1 MQTAL
6 SVSNISFRYTNHD
19 ELCLDNIE
27 LNILEGDRFGLFG
40 PNGAGKTTLI
50 SIMTGLLKPQTG
62 SVSLFGLDVTSD
74 SNAKKLFG
82 YVPQHFSF
90 YEELTPVEN
99 LQFFGAWSGLNRS
112 EIKKRTDELLS
123 LLGLNEVKKK
133 ALKYF
138 SGGMKRR
145 LNIAIGVIHQ
155 PKILF
160 LDEPTVGVDVQAR
173 SAIIEYL
180 KQLNATGTTLIY
192 TSHLLQEAEELCNHI
207 ALMDKGKILL
217 HGDLNNLLTQ
227 HNHQGL
233 EQLFLNI
240 TGKEYRD

>member
-1 MQTAL
+1 M
-6 SVSNISFRYTNHD
+6 
-19 ELCLDNIE
+19 
-27 LNILEGDRFGLFG
+27 
-40 PNGAGKTTLI
+40 
-50 SIMTGLLKPQTG
+50 
-62 SVSLFGLDVTSD
+62 
-74 SNAKKLFG
+74 
-82 YVPQHFSF
+82 
-90 YEELTPVEN
+90 
-99 LQFFGAWSGLNRS
+99 
-112 EIKKRTDELLS
+112 
-123 LLGLNEVKKK
+123 LGLNEVKNK

-192 TSHLLQEAEELCNHI
+192 TSHLLQEAEDLCNHI